1 MNFAKFFAE
10 HQRATASDYRSI
22 NSSAGRI
29 VKRNCKWWYKTKAYA
44 RVWARSVSYQKGQFR
59 LENRFQKQL
68 LVNVLQLGDL
78 KNLVNSKK
86 KYSVLESLLDKVA
99 GLKACNSI
107 RLQHRCFPVK
117 FAKFL
122 RTPFLKEQLQ
132 WLLLRFNSCFQRSPE
147 QRPVRM
153 SAINTRFNWKKVFA
167 TAKI

>member
-10 HQRATASDYRSI
+10 HQRATASDYRSV

-78 KNLVNSKK
+78 KNLVNSEK

-99 GLKACNSI
+99 GLKACNFI
-107 RLQHRCFPVK
+107 RLQHRRFPVK

-132 WLLLRFNSCFQRSPE
+132 WLLRRFNSCFQRSPE

-153 SAINTRFNWKKVFA
+153 SVINIRFNWKKVFA